1 MADQPLADTAAAL
14 RRGRGVVLQAY
25 PSLDVLDCLR
35 SLVGEVV
42 AKGRNVVVLCDARSQ
57 REVEALRNEYTVFLE
72 HAYLADPF
80 QFGTA
85 YVGTV
90 SDFIGVLRDPDHDQ
104 WINSVGLILVPRG
117 EQILARPYVW
127 ELLAYALRD
136 RLPNLGAEAAPRT
149 VVVLEPR
156 HAPES
161 AIRDALPLY
170 AAEPGAA
177 ASAWSE
183 TSANPR
189 TATQLWWTL
198 WTTESSR
205 GYLHALRP
213 ANDGHYAGINAPLA
227 QFAGRWGIA
236 ARDNWLF
243 YAPDS
248 GDVDHAE
255 NLQRTLGRLLFTA
268 NAEASWAWLPQSA
281 MHVGAVTV
289 AEDQG
294 NPWRGL
300 HRAAHALTGT
310 ALCNL
315 VIRSSMLVAY
325 QIANAGYFS
334 GAPLLPVSPL
344 VSREVPFDTAIQLI
358 QRLFMVGSLRLSAV
372 RDALVATERLDV
384 ADDPALIAPFE
395 ALVALVRQELGDELA
410 NQLRCEMRT
419 AWQPDGGN
427 GRFEETGYVCIDPG
441 DIARAP
447 IAWLDEFEVTDE
459 AGTVYDK
466 LHREHVCQE
475 YWPHKVVLLEG
486 KKFTVDRVDL
496 ATSRVHITHDEVELP
511 DYRPE
516 RVVTITQPSSEWI
529 STRETLR
536 ELMSSG
542 DEARIDAFRLDF
554 SVTCERVVM
563 SLDHW
568 ATPPQIQIFTPMKR
582 QFRAGRAVRIRLT
595 DRDGKPLL
603 TEPAAIA
610 LASWLNEAVVTLMPE
625 ASRFFIAAP
634 EVNFGSRPTSQT
646 ASLIV
651 PTLQLAHGDPAP
663 PAVWVFE
670 DSQSDLGIIRAISD
684 ERWYLLD
691 VCFDWLTWRLDGSHD
706 ADAGGVCLVN
716 SQPLGRDWFAFGG
729 GARDPAIGL
738 DDLKAALAR
747 FRERYRAI
755 WPKRHTARG
764 ETLLSDAASAE
775 STACDICAITVEA
788 GVPCDVLPD
797 GRMSCRACTA
807 VGVTSVAMLERLYR
821 EVAVPFYREA
831 FEVTDIANVRVELVD
846 QNDIS
851 LVQGKSFIPTSGF
864 DMRAVGIAVAGGAH
878 ARSGTREESGRHLVQ
893 IESGF
898 SPEATA
904 STLVHELCHVW
915 QFENLDIERIRRA
928 DGNLLIEGQAVW
940 TEDAFLA
947 WQQKRSHA
955 LFTPDRLAVAQSELD
970 AYKQSVGTYGA
981 GYRAV
986 RAALGSQSAFEW
998 MRSRFRKPG
1007 AA

>member
-1 MADQPLADTAAAL
+1 M
-14 RRGRGVVLQAY
+14 
-25 PSLDVLDCLR
+25 
-35 SLVGEVV
+35 
-42 AKGRNVVVLCDARSQ
+42 
-57 REVEALRNEYTVFLE
+57 
-72 HAYLADPF
+72 
-80 QFGTA
+80 
-85 YVGTV
+85 
-90 SDFIGVLRDPDHDQ
+90 
-104 WINSVGLILVPRG
+104 
-117 EQILARPYVW
+117 
-127 ELLAYALRD
+127 
-136 RLPNLGAEAAPRT
+136 
-149 VVVLEPR
+149 
-156 HAPES
+156 
-161 AIRDALPLY
+161 
-170 AAEPGAA
+170 
-177 ASAWSE
+177 
-183 TSANPR
+183 
-189 TATQLWWTL
+189 
-198 WTTESSR
+198 
-205 GYLHALRP
+205 
-213 ANDGHYAGINAPLA
+213 
-227 QFAGRWGIA
+227 
-236 ARDNWLF
+236 
-243 YAPDS
+243 
-248 GDVDHAE
+248 
-255 NLQRTLGRLLFTA
+255 
-268 NAEASWAWLPQSA
+268 
-281 MHVGAVTV
+281 
-289 AEDQG
+289 
-294 NPWRGL
+294 
-300 HRAAHALTGT
+300 
-310 ALCNL
+310 
-315 VIRSSMLVAY
+315 
-325 QIANAGYFS
+325 
-334 GAPLLPVSPL
+334 
-344 VSREVPFDTAIQLI
+344 
-358 QRLFMVGSLRLSAV
+358 
-372 RDALVATERLDV
+372 
-384 ADDPALIAPFE
+384 
-395 ALVALVRQELGDELA
+395 
-410 NQLRCEMRT
+410 
-419 AWQPDGGN
+419 
-427 GRFEETGYVCIDPG
+427 
-441 DIARAP
+441 
-447 IAWLDEFEVTDE
+447 TDE

-486 KKFTVDRVDL
+486 KKFTVDMVDL
-496 ATSRVHITHDEVELP
+496 ATRRVHITHDEVELP

-516 RVVTITQPSSEWI
+516 RIVTITQPSSEWTT
-529 STRETLR
+529 TRETLR
-536 ELMSSG
+536 ELMSNG

-554 SVTCERVVM
+554 SVTCERVAL

-568 ATPPQIQIFTPMKR
+568 AAPPQVDILTATER
-582 QFRAGRAVRIRLT
+582 RFRAGRAVRIRLT

-610 LASWLNEAVVTLMPE
+610 LATWLNEAVPTLMPE
-625 ASRFFIAAP
+625 VSRFFIAAP
-634 EVNFGSRPTSQT
+634 EVNIGSRPTSQS

-651 PTLQLAHGDPAP
+651 PTLQMARSDAAS

-706 ADAGGVCLVN
+706 PEAGGVCLVN

-729 GARDPAIGL
+729 DARDPAIGL

-755 WPKRHTARG
+755 WPHRHAARG

-775 STACDICAITVEA
+775 STVCDICATTLEA

-821 EVAVPFYREA
+821 EVAVPFYRDA
-831 FEVTDIANVRVELVD
+831 FEVTDIVNVRVELVD

-955 LFTPDRLAVAQSELD
+955 LFTPDRLAVAQSALNL
-970 AYKQSVGTYGA
+970 YKQGGGIYGE
-981 GYRAV
+981 GYRALSTG
-986 RAALGSQSAFEW
+986 LGSESAFEW
-998 MRSRFRKPG
+998 MRRRFQPSPIG
-1007 AA
+1007 